1 MSITSSGFTPRVALP
16 EHVALDTASWVVLDE
31 RGRVLLDDAT
41 LPTGEEAPVPLDG
54 APHLLGLQ
62 GPHPVWVGRA
72 RPNSPT
78 DESTADGSPN
88 GETAWFDLRGAHG
101 RLAEPEWVLAGR
113 GAQVLR
119 WADDHRFCGRCGTN
133 TERHPVDRAMQCSSC
148 GLQSFPRLSP
158 ATITLVEREHP
169 SEGPQVLL
177 AWGRAFPARFF
188 STLAGFVEPG
198 ESLEECVA
206 REIREEVG
214 VEVGAISYFGS
225 QPWPFPH
232 SLMVGFRAR
241 WTGGDI
247 RIQEEEIIEAGWFGP
262 DSLPP
267 VPRGR
272 MSIAGWLL
280 EDWLDRVG

>member
-16 EHVALDTASWVVLDE
+16 EHVALDTASWVVLDD
-31 RGRVLLDDAT
+31 RGRVLVSDAT
-41 LPTGEEAPVPLDG
+41 LPAGEEAPVALAEP
-54 APHLLGLQ
+54 PHLLGLQ

-72 RPNSPT
+72 RTGGDDPAGG
-78 DESTADGSPN
+78 D
-88 GETAWFDLRGAHG
+88 WVDLRGAHG
-101 RLAEPEWVLAGR
+101 LLAEPEWVLAGR

-119 WADDHRFCGRCGTN
+119 WADDHRFCGRCGTA
-133 TERHPVDRAMQCSSC
+133 TERHPVDRAMACPDC

-158 ATITLVEREHP
+158 ATITLVERDHP
-169 SEGPQVLL
+169 TDGPQVLL
-177 AWGRAFPARFF
+177 AWGRAFPVRFF

-214 VEVGAISYFGS
+214 VEVGEISYFGS

-241 WTGGDI
+241 WTAGDI
-247 RIQEEEIIEAGWFGP
+247 SIQEEEIVEAGWFGP